1 MEEQMKYGEWLT
13 EWLNSYIR
21 ISAKH
26 RTIER
31 YSEIINNHL
40 IPSVGDIELQE
51 LTPIILQ
58 KYISELLKCGNKRTG
73 AGLSSSA
80 VNSIITVIQNSLHTA
95 YNLRYIND
103 MVGDKLKRPKVV
115 ERQIECFSVAE
126 QKQIEQAVRD
136 GEKPYMLGVLICL
149 YTGLRIGELLALEWS
164 DIDFSNGTLMVDK
177 TCHYGVNLNG
187 QFGRIVDTPKT
198 KTSIRLIPLP
208 KQLIPLMKEHKK
220 IPSKLVISKNG
231 EGISNRTYQRN
242 FESLLKSLN
251 LKHRGF
257 HALRHTFATRAL
269 ECGIDV
275 KTLSE
280 LLGHKS
286 PAVTLKKYAHTFL
299 IHKKEMMNRLG
310 KLLS

>member
-1 MEEQMKYGEWLT
+1 M
-13 EWLNSYIR
+13 
-21 ISAKH
+21 
-26 RTIER
+26 
-31 YSEIINNHL
+31 
-40 IPSVGDIELQE
+40 ELQE

-73 AGLSSSA
+73 NGLSSSA

-95 YNLRYIND
+95 YNLRYIDD
-103 MVGDKLKRPKVV
+103 MVGDKLKRPKMV
-115 ERQIECFSVAE
+115 EKQMECFSLVE
-126 QKQIEQAVRD
+126 QKKIEQAVKGSAR
-136 GEKPYMLGVLICL
+136 PHMIGVLICL

-177 TCHYGVNLNG
+177 TCHYGKNREG
-187 QFGRIVDTPKT
+187 QFVRIVDSPKT
-198 KTSIRLIPLP
+198 ETSIRLIPLP
-208 KQLIPLMKEHKK
+208 KQIVPMLKEHKK
-220 IPSKLVISKNG
+220 ISSALVISKNG
-231 EGISNRTYQRN
+231 KEISNRTYQRN
-242 FESLLKSLN
+242 FEALLKSLN
-251 LKHRGF
+251 IKHRGF

-269 ECGIDV
+269 ECGMDV

-310 KLLS
+310 KLLV

>member
-1 MEEQMKYGEWLT
+1 MKYGEWLT
-13 EWLNSYIR
+13 EWLNNYVR

-40 IPSVGDIELQE
+40 IPSVGEIELQE

-80 VNSIITVIQNSLHTA
+80 VNSIITVVQNSLHTA

-103 MVGDKLKRPKVV
+103 MVGDKLKRPKAV
-115 ERQIECFSVAE
+115 EKQIECFSVAE

-136 GEKPYMLGVLICL
+136 GKRPYMLGVLICL

-198 KTSIRLIPLP
+198 ETSIRLIPLP

-269 ECGIDV
+269 ECGMDV

-310 KLLS
+310 KMLN

>member
-1 MEEQMKYGEWLT
+1 MKYGEWLT
-13 EWLNSYIR
+13 EWLNNYVR

-80 VNSIITVIQNSLHTA
+80 VNSIITVVQNSLHTA

-103 MVGDKLKRPKVV
+103 MVGDKLKRPKAV

-198 KTSIRLIPLP
+198 ETSIRLIPLP

-310 KLLS
+310 KMLN

>member
-1 MEEQMKYGEWLT
+1 MKYGEWLT
-13 EWLNSYIR
+13 EWLNNYVR

-80 VNSIITVIQNSLHTA
+80 VNSIITVVQNSLHTA

-103 MVGDKLKRPKVV
+103 MVGDKLKRPKAV
-115 ERQIECFSVAE
+115 EKQIECFSVAE

-198 KTSIRLIPLP
+198 ETSIRLIPLP

-269 ECGIDV
+269 ECGMDV

-310 KLLS
+310 KMLN

>member
-13 EWLNSYIR
+13 EWLNNYIR

-95 YNLRYIND
+95 YNLHYIND
-103 MVGDKLKRPKVV
+103 MVGDKLKRPKAV

-198 KTSIRLIPLP
+198 ETSIRLIPLP

>member
-1 MEEQMKYGEWLT
+1 MKYGEWLT
-13 EWLNSYIR
+13 EWLNNYVK
-21 ISAKH
+21 ISAKY

-40 IPSVGDIELQE
+40 IPSVGDMELQE

-58 KYISELLKCGNKRTG
+58 RYISELLKCGNKRTG
-73 AGLSSSA
+73 DGLSSSA

-95 YNLRYIND
+95 YNLRYIDD
-103 MVGDKLKRPKVV
+103 MVGDKLKRPKMV
-115 ERQIECFSVAE
+115 EKQVECFSLLE
-126 QKQIEQAVRD
+126 QKKIEQAVK
-136 GEKPYMLGVLICL
+136 ENAKPHMIGVLICL
-149 YTGLRIGELLALEWS
+149 YTGLRIGELLALEWR

-177 TCHYGVNLNG
+177 TCHYGKNGEG
-187 QFGRIVDTPKT
+187 QFTRVVDSPKT
-198 KTSIRLIPLP
+198 ETSIRLIPLP
-208 KQLIPLMKEHKK
+208 KQIVPMLKEHKK
-220 IPSKLVISKNG
+220 ISSPLVISKNG

-251 LKHRGF
+251 LKHRGS

-269 ECGIDV
+269 ECGMDV

-310 KLLS
+310 KMLN

>member
-1 MEEQMKYGEWLT
+1 MKYGEWLI
-13 EWLNSYIR
+13 EWLNNYVR

-31 YSEIINNHL
+31 YSEIISNHL
-40 IPSVGDIELQE
+40 IPSVGDIEMQE
-51 LTPIILQ
+51 LTPKILQ
-58 KYISELLKCGNKRTG
+58 KYISELLECGNKRTG

-80 VNSIITVIQNSLHTA
+80 VNSIITVIQNSLLTA
-95 YNLRYIND
+95 FNLRYIED
-103 MVGDKLKRPKVV
+103 MVGDKLKRPKTA
-115 ERQIECFSVAE
+115 EKQIECFSVAE
-126 QKQIEQAVRD
+126 QKQIEQAVRATT
-136 GEKPYMLGVLICL
+136 KPYMVGVLICL
-149 YTGLRIGELLALEWS
+149 YTGLRIGELLALEWG
-164 DIDFSNGTLMVDK
+164 DIDFSNGTLMVEK
-177 TCHYGVNLNG
+177 TCHYGKNRDG
-187 QFGRIVDTPKT
+187 KYGRIIDTPKT
-198 KTSIRLIPLP
+198 ETSIRLIPIP
-208 KQLIPLMKEHKK
+208 KQLMPILKEHKK
-220 IPSKLVISKNG
+220 IPSPLVISKNG
-231 EGISNRTYQRN
+231 VGISNRTYQRN

-251 LKHRGF
+251 IKHRGF

-269 ECGIDV
+269 ECGMDV

>member
-1 MEEQMKYGEWLT
+1 MKYGEWLT

-126 QKQIEQAVRD
+126 QKQIEQAVKKKK
-136 GEKPYMLGVLICL
+136 KPYMLGVLICL

>member
-1 MEEQMKYGEWLT
+1 MKYGEWLT
-13 EWLNSYIR
+13 EWLNNYVK

-40 IPSVGDIELQE
+40 IPSVGEMELQE

-73 AGLSSSA
+73 VGLSSSA

-95 YNLRYIND
+95 YNLRYIDD
-103 MVGDKLKRPKVV
+103 MVGDKLKRPKMV
-115 ERQIECFSVAE
+115 EKQVECFSIAE
-126 QKQIEQAVRD
+126 QKQIEQAVM
-136 GEKPYMLGVLICL
+136 GHAKPYMLGVLICL
-149 YTGLRIGELLALEWS
+149 YTGLRIGELLALEWG
-164 DIDFSNGTLMVDK
+164 DVDFSNGTLTVDK
-177 TCHYGVNLNG
+177 TCHYGKNRDGKFV
-187 QFGRIVDTPKT
+187 RIIDTPKT
-198 KTSIRLIPLP
+198 ETSIRIIPIP
-208 KQLIPLMKEHKK
+208 KQLLPILKEHKK
-220 IPSKLVISKNG
+220 ISAPLVISKNSV
-231 EGISNRTYQRN
+231 GISNRTYQRN
-242 FESLLKSLN
+242 FESLLKLLN
-251 LKHRGF
+251 IKHRGF

-269 ECGIDV
+269 ECGMDV

-286 PAVTLKKYAHTFL
+286 PSVTLKKYAHTFL

-310 KLLS
+310 KLLSQ

>member
-13 EWLNSYIR
+13 EWLNNYIR

-103 MVGDKLKRPKVV
+103 MVGDKLKRPKAV

-198 KTSIRLIPLP
+198 ETSIRLIPLP

-251 LKHRGF
+251 MKHRGF

>member
-1 MEEQMKYGEWLT
+1 MKYGEWLT
-13 EWLNSYIR
+13 EWLNNYVR

-80 VNSIITVIQNSLHTA
+80 VNSIITVVQNSLHTA

-103 MVGDKLKRPKVV
+103 MVGDKLKRPKAV
-115 ERQIECFSVAE
+115 EKQIECFSV
-126 QKQIEQAVRD
+126 AVRD

-198 KTSIRLIPLP
+198 ETSIRLIPLP

-269 ECGIDV
+269 ECGMDV

-310 KLLS
+310 KMLN

>member
-1 MEEQMKYGEWLT
+1 MKYGEWLT
-13 EWLNSYIR
+13 EWLNNYVR

-80 VNSIITVIQNSLHTA
+80 VNSIITVVQNSLHTA

-103 MVGDKLKRPKVV
+103 MVGDKLKRPKAV
-115 ERQIECFSVAE
+115 EKQIECFSVAE

-198 KTSIRLIPLP
+198 ETSIRLIPLP

-231 EGISNRTYQRN
+231 VGISNRTYQRN

-269 ECGIDV
+269 ECGMDV

-299 IHKKEMMNRLG
+299 IHKKEIGRAHV
-310 KLLS
+310 

>member
-1 MEEQMKYGEWLT
+1 MKYGEWLT
-13 EWLNSYIR
+13 EWLHNYVR

-40 IPSVGDIELQE
+40 IPSVGGLELQE
-51 LTPIILQ
+51 LTPMILQ
-58 KYISELLKCGNKRTG
+58 KYISDLLERGNKRTG

-103 MVGDKLKRPKVV
+103 MVGDKLKRPKTV
-115 ERQIECFSVAE
+115 EKQIECFSVAE
-126 QKQIEQAVRD
+126 QKQIEQAVK
-136 GEKPYMLGVLICL
+136 GSVKPYMMGVLICL
-149 YTGLRIGELLALEWS
+149 YTGLRIGELLALEWG
-164 DIDFSNGTLMVDK
+164 DIDFSNGTLNVDK
-177 TCHYGVNLNG
+177 TCHYGKNRDG
-187 QFGRIVDTPKT
+187 KFGRIVDTPKT
-198 KTSIRLIPLP
+198 ETSIRIIPIP
-208 KQLIPLMKEHKK
+208 KQLIPMLREHKK
-220 IPSKLVISKNG
+220 IPSLLVISRNG
-231 EGISNRTYQRN
+231 EEISNRTYQRN

-251 LKHRGF
+251 IKHRGF

-269 ECGIDV
+269 ECGMDV

-310 KLLS
+310 KLLV

>member
-1 MEEQMKYGEWLT
+1 MKYGEWLT
-13 EWLNSYIR
+13 EWLNNYVK

-40 IPSVGDIELQE
+40 IPSVGKMELQE

-73 AGLSSSA
+73 DGLSSSA

-95 YNLRYIND
+95 YNLRYIDD
-103 MVGDKLKRPKVV
+103 MVGDKLKRPKMV
-115 ERQIECFSVAE
+115 EKQVECFSLVE
-126 QKQIEQAVRD
+126 QKKIEQAVKGSAR
-136 GEKPYMLGVLICL
+136 PHMIGVLICL

-177 TCHYGVNLNG
+177 TCHYGKNREG
-187 QFGRIVDTPKT
+187 QFVRIVDSPKT
-198 KTSIRLIPLP
+198 ETSIRLIPLP
-208 KQLIPLMKEHKK
+208 KQIVPMLKEHKK
-220 IPSKLVISKNG
+220 ISSSLVISKNG
-231 EGISNRTYQRN
+231 KEISNRTYQRN
-242 FESLLKSLN
+242 FEALLKSLN
-251 LKHRGF
+251 IKHRGV

-269 ECGIDV
+269 ECGMDV

-310 KLLS
+310 KLLV

>member
-1 MEEQMKYGEWLT
+1 MKYGEWLT
-13 EWLNSYIR
+13 EWLNNYIR

-103 MVGDKLKRPKVV
+103 MVGDKLKRPKAV

-126 QKQIEQAVRD
+126 QKQIEQAVRA
-136 GEKPYMLGVLICL
+136 GGKPYMLGVLICL

-198 KTSIRLIPLP
+198 ETSIRLIPLP

>member
-1 MEEQMKYGEWLT
+1 MKYGEWLT
-13 EWLNSYIR
+13 EWLNNYVK

-40 IPSVGDIELQE
+40 IPSVGEMELQE

-73 AGLSSSA
+73 VGLSSSA

-95 YNLRYIND
+95 YNLRYIDD
-103 MVGDKLKRPKVV
+103 MVGDKLKRPKMV
-115 ERQIECFSVAE
+115 EKQVECFSIAE
-126 QKQIEQAVRD
+126 QKQIEQAVM
-136 GEKPYMLGVLICL
+136 GHAKPYMLGVLICL
-149 YTGLRIGELLALEWS
+149 YTGLRIGELLALEWG
-164 DIDFSNGTLMVDK
+164 DVDFSNGTLTVDK
-177 TCHYGVNLNG
+177 TCHYGKNRDGEFV
-187 QFGRIVDTPKT
+187 RIIDTPKT
-198 KTSIRLIPLP
+198 ETSIRIIPIP
-208 KQLIPLMKEHKK
+208 KQLMPILKEHKK
-220 IPSKLVISKNG
+220 ISAPLVISKNG
-231 EGISNRTYQRN
+231 VGISNRTYQRN
-242 FESLLKSLN
+242 FESLLTSLN
-251 LKHRGF
+251 IRHRGF

-269 ECGIDV
+269 ECGMDV

-286 PAVTLKKYAHTFL
+286 PAVTLKKYAHTFM

>member
-1 MEEQMKYGEWLT
+1 MKYGEWLT
-13 EWLNSYIR
+13 EWLNNYVR

-80 VNSIITVIQNSLHTA
+80 VNSIITVVQNSLHTA

-103 MVGDKLKRPKVV
+103 MVGDKLKRPKAV
-115 ERQIECFSVAE
+115 EKQIECFSVAE

-136 GEKPYMLGVLICL
+136 GEKQYMLGVLICL

-198 KTSIRLIPLP
+198 ETSIRLIPLP

-269 ECGIDV
+269 ECGMDV

-280 LLGHKS
+280 QIGR
-286 PAVTLKKYAHTFL
+286 AHV
-299 IHKKEMMNRLG
+299 
-310 KLLS
+310 

>member
-1 MEEQMKYGEWLT
+1 MK
-13 EWLNSYIR
+13 
-21 ISAKH
+21 
-26 RTIER
+26 
-31 YSEIINNHL
+31 
-40 IPSVGDIELQE
+40 
-51 LTPIILQ
+51 
-58 KYISELLKCGNKRTG
+58 
-73 AGLSSSA
+73 
-80 VNSIITVIQNSLHTA
+80 NSLHTA

-103 MVGDKLKRPKVV
+103 MVGDKLKRPKAV
-115 ERQIECFSVAE
+115 EKQIECFSVAE

-198 KTSIRLIPLP
+198 ETSIRLIPLP

-269 ECGIDV
+269 ECGMDV

-310 KLLS
+310 KMLN

>member
-13 EWLNSYIR
+13 EWLNNYIR

-103 MVGDKLKRPKVV
+103 MVGDKLKRPKAV

-126 QKQIEQAVRD
+126 QKQIEQAVRA
-136 GEKPYMLGVLICL
+136 GGKPYMLGVLICL

-198 KTSIRLIPLP
+198 ETSIRLIPLP

>member
-1 MEEQMKYGEWLT
+1 MKYGEWLT
-13 EWLNSYIR
+13 EWLNNYVR

-80 VNSIITVIQNSLHTA
+80 VNSIITVVQNSLHTA

-103 MVGDKLKRPKVV
+103 MVGDKLKRPKAV

-198 KTSIRLIPLP
+198 ETSIRLIPLP

-269 ECGIDV
+269 ECGMDV

>member
-1 MEEQMKYGEWLT
+1 MKYGEWLT

>member
-1 MEEQMKYGEWLT
+1 MKYGEWLT
-13 EWLNSYIR
+13 EWLNNYVK

-31 YSEIINNHL
+31 YSEIINIHL
-40 IPSVGDIELQE
+40 IPAVGELELQE
-51 LTPIILQ
+51 ITPMILQ

-80 VNSIITVIQNSLHTA
+80 VNSIITVIQNSLYTA

-103 MVGDKLKRPKVV
+103 MVGDKLKRPKAT
-115 ERQIECFSVAE
+115 EKQIECFSVAE
-126 QKQIEQAVRD
+126 QKRIEQAVR
-136 GEKPYMLGVLICL
+136 EAAKPYMLGVLICL
-149 YTGLRIGELLALEWS
+149 YTGLRIGELLALEWG
-164 DIDFSNGTLMVDK
+164 DIDFSNGTLTVDK
-177 TCHYGVNLNG
+177 TCHYGKNSDG

-198 KTSIRLIPLP
+198 ETSIRIIPIP
-208 KQLIPLMKEHKK
+208 KQLIPMLRELKK
-220 IPSKLVISKNG
+220 NSSPLVISKNG
-231 EGISNRTYQRN
+231 AGISNRTYQRN
-242 FESLLKSLN
+242 FESLLKSLKI
-251 LKHRGF
+251 KHRGF

-269 ECGIDV
+269 ECGMDV

>member
-1 MEEQMKYGEWLT
+1 MKYGEWLT
-13 EWLNSYIR
+13 EWLNNYVR

-80 VNSIITVIQNSLHTA
+80 VNSIITVVQNSLHTA

-103 MVGDKLKRPKVV
+103 MVGDKLKRPKAV
-115 ERQIECFSVAE
+115 EKQIECFSVAE

-136 GEKPYMLGVLICL
+136 GEKPSMLGVLICL

-198 KTSIRLIPLP
+198 ETSIRLIPLP

-269 ECGIDV
+269 ECGMDV

-310 KLLS
+310 KMLN

>member
-1 MEEQMKYGEWLT
+1 MKYGEWLT
-13 EWLNSYIR
+13 EWLNNYVR

-80 VNSIITVIQNSLHTA
+80 VNSIITVVQNSLHTA

-103 MVGDKLKRPKVV
+103 MVGDKLKRPKAV
-115 ERQIECFSVAE
+115 EKQIECFSVAE

-198 KTSIRLIPLP
+198 ETSIRLIPLP

-269 ECGIDV
+269 ECGMDV

-310 KLLS
+310 QMLT

>member
-1 MEEQMKYGEWLT
+1 MKYGEWLT
-13 EWLNSYIR
+13 EWLNNYIR

-103 MVGDKLKRPKVV
+103 MVGDKLKRPKAV

-126 QKQIEQAVRD
+126 QKQIEQAVRA
-136 GEKPYMLGVLICL
+136 GGKPYMLGVLICL

-198 KTSIRLIPLP
+198 ETSIRLIPLP

-269 ECGIDV
+269 ECGMDV

>member
-1 MEEQMKYGEWLT
+1 MKYGEWLT
-13 EWLNSYIR
+13 EWLNNYVK

-31 YSEIINNHL
+31 YSEIISNHL
-40 IPSVGDIELQE
+40 IPSVGEFEMQE
-51 LTPIILQ
+51 LTPKILQ
-58 KYISELLKCGNKRTG
+58 KYISELLECGNKRTG
-73 AGLSSSA
+73 MGLSSSA

-95 YNLRYIND
+95 FNLRYIDD
-103 MVGDKLKRPKVV
+103 MVGDKLKRPKAV
-115 ERQIECFSVAE
+115 EKQVECFSVVE
-126 QKQIEQAVRD
+126 QKQIEQAVR
-136 GEKPYMLGVLICL
+136 ETSKPYMVGVLICL

-177 TCHYGVNLNG
+177 TCHYGKNRDG
-187 QFGRIVDTPKT
+187 QYGRIVDTPKT
-198 KTSIRLIPLP
+198 ETSIRIIPMP
-208 KQLIPLMKEHKK
+208 KQLLPILREHKK
-220 IPSKLVISKNG
+220 ISSPLVISKKG

-251 LKHRGF
+251 IKHRGF

-269 ECGIDV
+269 ECGMDV

-310 KLLS
+310 KMLN

>member
-1 MEEQMKYGEWLT
+1 MKYGEWLI
-13 EWLNSYIR
+13 EWLNNYVK

-40 IPSVGDIELQE
+40 IPSVGELELQE
-51 LTPIILQ
+51 LTPMILQ

-95 YNLRYIND
+95 YNLRYIDD
-103 MVGDKLKRPKVV
+103 MVGDKLKRPKMV
-115 ERQIECFSVAE
+115 EKQVECFSLVE
-126 QKQIEQAVRD
+126 QKKIEQAVK
-136 GEKPYMLGVLICL
+136 ETAKPHMIGVLICL
-149 YTGLRIGELLALEWS
+149 YTGLRIGELLALEWR

-177 TCHYGVNLNG
+177 TCHYGKNREG
-187 QFGRIVDTPKT
+187 QFARIVDSPKT
-198 KTSIRLIPLP
+198 ETSIRLIPLP
-208 KQLIPLMKEHKK
+208 KQIVPMLKEHKK
-220 IPSKLVISKNG
+220 ISSPLVISKNG

-251 LKHRGF
+251 IKHRGF

-269 ECGIDV
+269 ECGMDV

-310 KLLS
+310 KLLSY

>member
-1 MEEQMKYGEWLT
+1 MKYGEWLT
-13 EWLNSYIR
+13 EWLNNYIR

-80 VNSIITVIQNSLHTA
+80 VNSIITVVQNSLHTA

-103 MVGDKLKRPKVV
+103 MVGDKLKRPKAV
-115 ERQIECFSVAE
+115 EKQIECFSVAE

-198 KTSIRLIPLP
+198 ETSIRLIPLP

-269 ECGIDV
+269 ECGMDV

-310 KLLS
+310 KMLN

>member
-1 MEEQMKYGEWLT
+1 MKYGEWLT
-13 EWLNSYIR
+13 EWLNNYVK

-31 YSEIINNHL
+31 YSEIISNHL
-40 IPSVGDIELQE
+40 IPSVGEFEMQE
-51 LTPIILQ
+51 LTPKILQ
-58 KYISELLKCGNKRTG
+58 KYISELLECGNKRTG
-73 AGLSSSA
+73 MGLSSSA

-95 YNLRYIND
+95 FNLRYIDD
-103 MVGDKLKRPKVV
+103 MVGDKLKRPKAV
-115 ERQIECFSVAE
+115 EKQVECFSVVE
-126 QKQIEQAVRD
+126 QKQIEQAVR
-136 GEKPYMLGVLICL
+136 ETSKPYMVGVLICL

-177 TCHYGVNLNG
+177 TCHYGKNRDG
-187 QFGRIVDTPKT
+187 QYGRIVDTPKT
-198 KTSIRLIPLP
+198 ETSIRIIPMP
-208 KQLIPLMKEHKK
+208 KQLLPILREHKK
-220 IPSKLVISKNG
+220 ISSPLVISKKG

-251 LKHRGF
+251 IKHRGF

-269 ECGIDV
+269 ECGMDV

-310 KLLS
+310 KLLL

>member
-1 MEEQMKYGEWLT
+1 MKYGEWLT
-13 EWLNSYIR
+13 EWLNNYIR

-103 MVGDKLKRPKVV
+103 MVGDKLKRPKAV
-115 ERQIECFSVAE
+115 EKQIECFSVAE
-126 QKQIEQAVRD
+126 QKQIEQAVRA
-136 GEKPYMLGVLICL
+136 GGKPYMLGVLICL

-198 KTSIRLIPLP
+198 ETSIRLIPLP

>member
-1 MEEQMKYGEWLT
+1 MKYGEWLT
-13 EWLNSYIR
+13 EWLNNYVR

-80 VNSIITVIQNSLHTA
+80 VNSIITVVQNSLHTA

-103 MVGDKLKRPKVV
+103 MVGDKLKRPKAV
-115 ERQIECFSVAE
+115 EKQIECFSVAE

-198 KTSIRLIPLP
+198 ETSIRLIPLP

-269 ECGIDV
+269 ECGMDV

-310 KLLS
+310 KMLS

>member
-1 MEEQMKYGEWLT
+1 MKYGEWLT
-13 EWLNSYIR
+13 EWLNNYIR

-103 MVGDKLKRPKVV
+103 MVGDKLKRPKAV

-177 TCHYGVNLNG
+177 TCHYGINQNG

-198 KTSIRLIPLP
+198 ETSIRLIPLP

-269 ECGIDV
+269 ESGIDV

>member
-1 MEEQMKYGEWLT
+1 MKYGEWLT
-13 EWLNSYIR
+13 EWLNNYVK

-31 YSEIINNHL
+31 YSEIINKHL
-40 IPSVGDIELQE
+40 IPSIGEMEMKE
-51 LTPIILQ
+51 LTPMILQ
-58 KYISELLKCGNKRTG
+58 KYVSKLLECGNKRTG

-95 YNLRYIND
+95 FNLRYIED
-103 MVGDKLKRPKVV
+103 IVGDKLKRPKAV
-115 ERQIECFSVAE
+115 EKQIECFSVVE
-126 QKQIEQAVRD
+126 QKKIEQAVR
-136 GEKPYMLGVLICL
+136 ETSKPYMIGVLICL
-149 YTGLRIGELLALEWS
+149 YTGLRIGELLALEWG

-177 TCHYGVNLNG
+177 TCHYGKNREGKFV
-187 QFGRIVDTPKT
+187 RIVDTPKT
-198 KTSIRLIPLP
+198 ETSIRLIPLP
-208 KQLIPLMKEHKK
+208 KQIVPLLKEHKK
-220 IPSKLVISKNG
+220 IPAKLVISKNG

-242 FESLLKSLN
+242 FELLLKSLN
-251 LKHRGF
+251 IKHRGF
-257 HALRHTFATRAL
+257 HSLRHTFATRAL

-310 KLLS
+310 KLLV